1 MNSIGRGIP
10 QDNQHIIKQKVHLFE
25 FLKTIKQNSHLFPS
39 RFFFSQPQNTSSR
52 NSKKKRI
59 FLSESLTFYVSTTP
73 QKEKKRHIPVKENS
87 KLK

>member
-39 RFFFSQPQNTSSR
+39 RFLFSQPQNTNSR
-52 NSKKKRI
+52 NSKKKE
-59 FLSESLTFYVSTTP
+59 FSCLKVSP
-73 QKEKKRHIPVKENS
+73 FMYLQPRKKKRKDTYQS
-87 KLK
+87 KKIVN